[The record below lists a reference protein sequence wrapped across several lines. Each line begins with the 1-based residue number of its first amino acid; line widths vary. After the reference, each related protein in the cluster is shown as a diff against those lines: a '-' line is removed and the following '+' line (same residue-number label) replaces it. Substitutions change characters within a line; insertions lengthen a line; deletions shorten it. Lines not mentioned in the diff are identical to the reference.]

1 MQDIKLEDLANVS
14 GGAGVLD
21 NVGTG
26 ASNLSN
32 RWANNTANS
41 IGRDSFLG
49 GLGGAMAGFAGGIV
63 GGLQGLGHTLTDR
76 IPLPEK

>member
-1 MQDIKLEDLANVS
+1 MQDIKLEDLANVT

-32 RWANNTANS
+32 RWANNTANTL
-41 IGRDSFLG
+41 GRDSIVG
-49 GLGGAMAGFAGGIV
+49 GVGGAVAGFFGGIA

-76 IPLPEK
+76 IPLPPK

>member
-1 MQDIKLEDLANVS
+1 MQDIKLEELANVT

-21 NVGTG
+21 NMGTG

-32 RWANNTANS
+32 RWANNTANA

-49 GLGGAMAGFAGGIV
+49 GLGGAVAGFTGGII
-63 GGLQGLGHTLTDR
+63 GGLQGLGHTLTDKV
-76 IPLPEK
+76 PLPPK